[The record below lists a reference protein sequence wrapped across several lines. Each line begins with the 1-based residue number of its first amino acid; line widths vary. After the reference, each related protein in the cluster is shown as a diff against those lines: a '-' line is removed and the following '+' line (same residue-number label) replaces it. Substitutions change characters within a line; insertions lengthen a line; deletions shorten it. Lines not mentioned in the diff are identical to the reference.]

1 MGGSIMNKE
10 KSKYY
15 FETQATGFWT
25 RRWVV
30 EAESQEEAYE
40 KLNEGMDASI
50 DYVDDFDDLECT
62 NESDFEYIHDEPI
75 VKE

>member
-15 FETQATGFWT
+15 FETQATGYWT
-25 RRWVV
+25 RTWVV

-40 KLNEGMDASI
+40 KLNEGLDKTI
-50 DYVDDFDDLECT
+50 DFKDDLDDVECT
-62 NESDFEYIHDEPI
+62 AESDFEYVHDEPT
-75 VKE
+75 VKK